1 MKYIIYLILSVSI
14 VGLLYASELRY
25 VLYLLHPIFVLMI
38 LIMGFLV
45 LKRGIRKSFSIVVT
59 FPLFLI
65 AISGFVSLYQVY
77 PLPRYDEVGSG
88 FLLLVFFAG
97 TLGMICAIAVKC
109 IRPDREG
116 ESFPSIMLALGM
128 LTHISMSVIVPF
140 VVLLAPIP
148 ATLATM
154 LTSALPR
161 EYQRRIL
168 VVLGL
173 WSVIMVG
180 GWVYAATLD
189 DGLDTFIGQER
200 VAAEEALQKSR
211 CNDIGIGMYPGMVR
225 VVKDDS
231 GVFRVLGYTW
241 WRLPTNS
248 PSCGP
253 YVRGNRW

>member
-1 MKYIIYLILSVSI
+1 MKYIIYLILSVP
-14 VGLLYASELRY
+14 V
-25 VLYLLHPIFVLMI
+25 
-38 LIMGFLV
+38 MGFLV

-59 FPLFLI
+59 FPLFFI
-65 AISGFVSLYQVY
+65 AISGFGSLYQVY
-77 PLPRYDEVGSG
+77 PLPRFDEVDPE
-88 FLLLVFFAG
+88 FLWLLWLFFFAG
-97 TLGMICAIAVKC
+97 TVGMICAIAVKC
-109 IRPDREG
+109 IPSDRG
-116 ESFPSIMLALGM
+116 RKSFPFIMLALGM
-128 LTHISMSVIVPF
+128 LTHISMSVMVPF
-140 VVLLAPIP
+140 VFYLAIIP

-161 EYQRRIL
+161 EYQRGIL

-173 WSVIMVG
+173 WSVIIVG
-180 GWVYAATLD
+180 GWIYATRLD
-189 DGLDTFIGQER
+189 DGLDTFMGQER
-200 VAAEEALQKSR
+200 IAAEEALQKSR
-211 CNDIGIGMYPGMVR
+211 CNDIGIGMYPAKVR

>member
-1 MKYIIYLILSVSI
+1 MGLWYALYIPWPYF
-14 VGLLYASELRY
+14 GW
-25 VLYLLHPIFVLMI
+25 MI
-38 LIMGFLV
+38 LVIGFLV

-65 AISGFVSLYQVY
+65 AISGFISLTQVY
-77 PLPRYDEVGSG
+77 PLPRYDELGSVGVG
-88 FLLLVFFAG
+88 FLWLFFFGG
-97 TLGMICAIAVKC
+97 TLGMISAIVVKC
-109 IRPDREG
+109 IRPDRDG
-116 ESFPSIMLALGM
+116 GSFPSIMLAIGM
-128 LTHISMSVIVPF
+128 LTHISMSVVVPY
-140 VVLLAPIP
+140 VVFLAPIP

-154 LTSALPR
+154 LTSAIPR
-161 EYQRRIL
+161 EYQRGIL

-180 GWVYAATLD
+180 GWVYAVTLD
-189 DGLDTFIGQER
+189 DGLDTFMGQER
-200 VAAEEALQKSR
+200 IAAEEALQDSR

-253 YVRGNRW
+253 YRQGNRW